1 METVEQRAVGMAALT
16 FISRIAAELER
27 QGVLTPGWSAA
38 ELRQAAQ
45 EAGHD
50 VQYATN
56 LDLQRALV
64 RVLRTTADL
73 LALPPTTPP

>member
-64 RVLRTTADL
+64 ATLRKAAAVL
-73 LALPPTTPP
+73 TPPD